1 LLNNKIILVN
11 ISDLLRTVR
20 AKRKHNIRNRTRIIT
35 HSILLNNNSNQSN
48 SMSRDIEFR
57 RYIEDFLDR
66 MLETDRLERFVYA
79 WNNAKSNG
87 ILVDSVKS
95 AVIGDMF
102 GKLMAFGVSVES
114 DLNPSMEIDVQK
126 VVAVV
131 TKAFATRY
139 PEINGNLTR
148 ILHK

>member
-1 LLNNKIILVN
+1 
-11 ISDLLRTVR
+11 
-20 AKRKHNIRNRTRIIT
+20 
-35 HSILLNNNSNQSN
+35 
-48 SMSRDIEFR
+48 MSRDIEFR

-102 GKLMAFGVSVES
+102 RRLMTFGVSVES

-131 TKAFATRY
+131 TQAFATRY